1 MSSSEGSSSRGQ
13 FSGGIG
19 EPPGEVL
26 DELAVFAAV
35 MARRPV
41 RVTYALIGL
50 YIVLFGLC
58 ELWGGSDNLLT
69 LVAMGAEVPSLIQQG
84 QWWRLLSAT
93 ALHGGLLHILLNS
106 YVLYSF
112 GPFLE
117 KLLGWPR
124 FVVLYVVAGLAGT
137 VLGTIFGDS
146 VSVGAS
152 GSLFGLLGAA
162 AVLGFRDVGLPTE
175 LVAQLRK
182 GALINLGLNV
192 VASLRPNVD
201 WLAHLGGFLA
211 GALLLLLAIRPQ
223 LTDDQHSVAHRIFT
237 VLAVLLLIAL
247 LSSSIV
253 AIVQGQPWQPALRT

>member
-26 DELAVFAAV
+26 DDLAVFAA
-35 MARRPV
+35 
-41 RVTYALIGL
+41 II
-50 YIVLFGLC
+50 IVITF
-58 ELWGGSDNLLT
+58 LT
-69 LVAMGAEVPSLIQQG
+69 PIITTQLVQ
-84 QWWRLLSAT
+84 R
-93 ALHGGLLHILLNS
+93 LLHILLNS

-162 AVLGFRDVGLPTE
+162 AVLGFRDLGLPTE
-175 LVAQLRK
+175 LVTQLRK

-211 GALLLLLAIRPQ
+211 GVLLLLLAIRPQ
-223 LTDDQHSVAHRIFT
+223 LTDDQHSVADRIFT
-237 VLAVLLLIAL
+237 ALAVLLLIAL
-247 LSSSIV
+247 LGSSVV
-253 AIVQGQPWQPALRT
+253 AIVQGQPWQAALRT

>member
-26 DELAVFAAV
+26 DDLAVFAAV

-137 VLGTIFGDS
+137 VLGTIFGDA

-162 AVLGFRDVGLPTE
+162 AVLGFRDLGLPTE
-175 LVAQLRK
+175 LVTQLRK

-211 GALLLLLAIRPQ
+211 GVLLLLLAIRPQ
-223 LTDDQHSVAHRIFT
+223 LTDDQHSVADRIFT
-237 VLAVLLLIAL
+237 ALAVLLLIAL
-247 LSSSIV
+247 LGSSVV
-253 AIVQGQPWQPALRT
+253 AIVQGQPWQAALRT

>member
-1 MSSSEGSSSRGQ
+1 MRND
-13 FSGGIG
+13 
-19 EPPGEVL
+19 EPI
-26 DELAVFAAV
+26 DELDVFSAL

-41 RVTYALIGL
+41 RATYALIGL

-58 ELWGGSDNLLT
+58 ELWGGSESIAT
-69 LVAMGAEVPSLIQQG
+69 LVAMGAEVPVLIKQG
-84 QWWRLLSAT
+84 EWWRLLAAT
-93 ALHGGLLHILLNS
+93 ALHGGLIHILLNS

-117 KLLGWPR
+117 KLLGWQR
-124 FVVLYVVAGLAGT
+124 FLVLYILSGLAGT
-137 VLGTIFGDS
+137 LLGTAVGELVGIQ
-146 VSVGAS
+146 VSIGAS

-247 LSSSIV
+247 LGSSIV